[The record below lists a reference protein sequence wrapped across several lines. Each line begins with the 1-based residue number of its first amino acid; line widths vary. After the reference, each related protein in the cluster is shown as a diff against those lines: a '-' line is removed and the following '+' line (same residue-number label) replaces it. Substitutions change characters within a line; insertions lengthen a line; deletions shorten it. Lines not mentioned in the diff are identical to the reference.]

1 MGLGTVYEGLGHSS
15 QEKAHPSS
23 CLIGMEIGDRVY
35 SWEME
40 KEKEKEITLCR
51 FLLFNN
57 FLHQICL
64 K

>member
-15 QEKAHPSS
+15 REKAQPSS
-23 CLIGMEIGDRVY
+23 CLIGMEIGNRVY
-35 SWEME
+35 SWEM
-40 KEKEKEITLCR
+40 EKEKEITLCR